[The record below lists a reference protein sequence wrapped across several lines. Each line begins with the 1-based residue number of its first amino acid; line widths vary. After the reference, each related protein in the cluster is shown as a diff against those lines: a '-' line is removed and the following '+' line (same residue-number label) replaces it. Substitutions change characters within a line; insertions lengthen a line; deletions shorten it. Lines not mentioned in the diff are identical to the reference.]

1 MDIMQ
6 IKTSFMRGL
15 VAKIISISIYKKLGY
30 KVDIGIEDI
39 SIQINDH
46 DANINLNANVHMKV
60 DDLKTF
66 TKLIDGE

>member
-15 VAKIISISIYKKLGY
+15 VAKLISISIYKKLGY

-39 SIQINDH
+39 SIQINDQ
-46 DANINLNANVHMKV
+46 DANVHLNANVHMKV

-66 TKLIDGE
+66 TKLIDSE